1 MIPLLLLLAVG
12 VGQQPCSSG
21 APPKNDPNCIP
32 AEQYIEQHAQPAP
45 LKCGKYEHVDTT
57 LAELCGA
64 MSPAFRKKQQACN
77 PSPHPICAPTMHPL
91 KESEYQEMAQ
101 HIRDL
106 ERNLKAVV
114 CGNMNYQGILSL
126 DSGKTTTDCA
136 TLKPDMRRCKDL
148 RNGLCFVENQPS
160 PER

>member
-1 MIPLLLLLAVG
+1 MIPFLLLLAVG
-12 VGQQPCSSG
+12 VGQQPSKTLCTFE
-21 APPKNDPNCIP
+21 PNPICVESP
-32 AEQYIEQHAQPAP
+32 SAQPAP
-45 LKCGKYEHVDTT
+45 LKCEKYKHLENVCSTSTGTCSDKCVDD
-57 LAELCGA
+57 L
-64 MSPAFRKKQQACN
+64 
-77 PSPHPICAPTMHPL
+77 HPL

-148 RNGLCFVENQPS
+148 GNGLCFVENQPS